1 MHTFFRVNFQKIIPK
16 SGLFK
21 SSEVFKH
28 LNDEAVKTK
37 TEKDN
42 ESKRWTTFMQT
53 PNRPIPKSPQ
63 QLESERRQHLRYQIK
78 ICKQPKPKCDPNR
91 PPSPVHEKKVEPE
104 PEPVIEELKDE
115 VAEMVS
121 EAESVCEPE
130 AAIEEIVSNGVKEI
144 ELAATQELIEDT
156 HVAEV
161 VSDEAA
167 NEEPVE
173 AVRIKSDEELL
184 LEKQLIDVQKQLLAL
199 STLPLTIQATLDAV
213 TKQLAQLMP
222 AVYNQQAP
230 TECIEPNGLAA
241 SIHNEGM
248 QISPN

>member
-1 MHTFFRVNFQKIIPK
+1 MLSVIYRVNFQKIIPK

-37 TEKDN
+37 SEKEN

-63 QLESERRQHLRYQIK
+63 QLESERRQKLRYQIK

-91 PPSPVHEKKVEPE
+91 EPSPEKPKIIEPE
-104 PEPVIEELKDE
+104 PESVKEVVKEQIVEQVESVIEPEEVKLEELVSSEIKEEVESQEVNVGAVEAEE
-115 VAEMVS
+115 VADE
-121 EAESVCEPE
+121 ETAEETVEP
-130 AAIEEIVSNGVKEI
+130 I
-144 ELAATQELIEDT
+144 
-156 HVAEV
+156 
-161 VSDEAA
+161 
-167 NEEPVE
+167 
-173 AVRIKSDEELL
+173 RIKSEEEQM
-184 LEKQLIDVQKQLLAL
+184 LEKQLSDVQKQLLAL

-222 AVYNQQAP
+222 ALNQQQLQTND
-230 TECIEPNGLAA
+230 TEITALAA
-241 SIHNEGM
+241 PIITNEGM
-248 QISPN
+248 QISPY

>member
-1 MHTFFRVNFQKIIPK
+1 MYFVIRVNFQKIIPK

-37 TEKDN
+37 TEKEN

-53 PNRPIPKSPQ
+53 PNRPIPKSSQ

-91 PPSPVHEKKVEPE
+91 PPSPEKPKVTEPE
-104 PEPVIEELKDE
+104 PEPIKEEVK
-115 VAEMVS
+115 
-121 EAESVCEPE
+121 
-130 AAIEEIVSNGVKEI
+130 EEIVEQVESVVEKEEVKEETLVTSDI
-144 ELAATQELIEDT
+144 HEVSEITTHELNGTVDEPED
-156 HVAEV
+156 VP
-161 VSDEAA
+161 DEIVGEAV
-167 NEEPVE
+167 EPVR
-173 AVRIKSDEELL
+173 VKSEEEQM
-184 LEKQLIDVQKQLLAL
+184 LEKQLSDVQKQLLAL

-222 AVYNQQAP
+222 ALHHQQLP
-230 TECIEPNGLAA
+230 MIEPEANGLTAQIA
-241 SIHNEGM
+241 KEGTP
-248 QISPN
+248 ISPH